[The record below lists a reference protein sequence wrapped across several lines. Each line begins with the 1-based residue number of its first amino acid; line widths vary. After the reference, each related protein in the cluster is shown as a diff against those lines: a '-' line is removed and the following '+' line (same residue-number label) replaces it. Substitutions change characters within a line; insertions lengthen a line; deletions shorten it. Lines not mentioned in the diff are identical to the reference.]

1 MSAPFTIVGTS
12 PSRVESMTK
21 LSGAAKFAADNQLP
35 GMLYAKFLHSPYAHA
50 TITSIDTSAALALSG
65 VKAVLTFKDV
75 SKYGLYGASSDLY
88 LLTDKARYVG
98 DEVAVVAATSENI
111 AEDALDLIKVQYQQL
126 PFYLDPASAMAS
138 GAVPIHPEIA
148 STATQNIMT
157 GAPLSYTSGNITTGF
172 SQASKTYEIDNFV
185 MNPVHHSPLETHA
198 AVASWTRDGLTLYL
212 TTVDPFRRRRFLS
225 SLLGVPIS
233 NIRVIAPYCGSSF
246 GNKGSAIGRHDPV
259 AALLSKATGLPV
271 KLQYTRAEEQISAP
285 GREKATST
293 SMKVGFASDGTITAC
308 EYHVL
313 GDAGA
318 YCMGGSGIFL
328 NTNFMLPYKNRNV
341 LFTSTVVYTNT
352 PPECMFRGSGK
363 EVGNFPFQ
371 IIMDMAAEDL
381 GMDVLDLNTKNYY
394 SVGDKFGTNV
404 FNTCAVPDCVSQG
417 AAKIGWKSK
426 RVPPSQK
433 TGAIRTG
440 IGMSVGVRNGS
451 QSYSDAVVKVEC
463 DGSIGVINGK
473 GEEGQGIYTA
483 VAMVAAEALNANFS
497 DVTVSPTD
505 TASQPYAVRSGGS
518 MGFMSNGKAVL
529 LACQDAKAKILAKAA
544 PMLSTSTNTVTA
556 AQLSMGP
563 RSVYVTASPTNSIAL
578 GTVVGADQDIIGV
591 GTVPS
596 GGFLIATLVN
606 FVEVQVDT
614 GTGKVTVTNFVGAND
629 MGTPINPSILQGN
642 ADGGN
647 IQGIG
652 TTLTEGRIIDPT
664 TGAQLNGDFLN
675 YKIPTIVDFGT
686 MDNTTWTSSN
696 DPNGPYGA
704 VGGMESSLMSP
715 TPAILNA
722 IYNAIGK
729 RITEVPVKPSVIL
742 KALGGS

>member
-1 MSAPFTIVGTS
+1 MSQNYTVVGTS

-21 LSGAAKFAADNQLP
+21 VSGQAKFAADVDLP

-50 TITSIDTSAALALSG
+50 TINSIDTSAASALSG
-65 VKAVLTFKDV
+65 VKAVFTYKDIPHT
-75 SKYGLYGASSDLY
+75 LYGALSDLY
-88 LLTDKARYVG
+88 LITDKARYVG

-111 AEDALDLIKVQYQQL
+111 AEDALDLIKVDYSPL

-138 GAVPIHPEIA
+138 GATAIHPEI
-148 STATQNIMT
+148 SSVKNNTIT
-157 GAPLSYTSGNITTGF
+157 GAPLVYTSGNTTTGF
-172 SQASKTYEIDNFV
+172 SQAYKTYEVDNFV
-185 MNPVHHSPLETHA
+185 MNHVHHSPLESHA
-198 AVASWTRDGLTLYL
+198 VVASWTRDSLTIYL
-212 TTVDPFRRRRFLS
+212 TTVDAFRRRRYLS
-225 SLLGVPIS
+225 GLLGVPIS
-233 NIRVIAPYCGSSF
+233 NLRVIAPYCGSSF

-271 KLQYTRAEEQISAP
+271 KLQYTREEEEVSAP
-285 GREKATST
+285 GREKAIST
-293 SMKVGFASDGTITAC
+293 SMKVGFKQDGTITAC

-341 LFTSTVVYTNT
+341 YYDASVVYTNT

-381 GMDVLDLNTKNYY
+381 GMDVLDLNAKNYY
-394 SVGDKFGTNV
+394 QVGDTFGTNT
-404 FNTCAVPDCVSQG
+404 FNTCAVPDCVTQG

-426 RVPPSQK
+426 RIPPSQK

-440 IGMSVGVRNGS
+440 IGMAVGVRNGS
-451 QSYSDAVVKVEC
+451 QSYSDALVKVEC

-473 GEEGQGIYTA
+473 GEEGQGIMTT
-483 VAMVAAEALNANFS
+483 VAQVAAEALNANFS
-497 DVTVSPTD
+497 DVTVSPVD
-505 TASQPYAVRSGGS
+505 TYSQPYAVRSGGS
-518 MGFMSNGKAVL
+518 MGFMSNGKAVY

-544 PMLSTSTNTVTA
+544 PMLGVTA
-556 AQLSMGP
+556 AELSLGP
-563 RSVYVTASPTNSIAL
+563 RLVYVTANPSKSVAL
-578 GTVVGADQDIIGV
+578 GTVVGLDQDIIGI
-591 GTVPS
+591 GTVPT
-596 GGFLIATLVN
+596 GGFLIATLVV
-606 FVEVQVDT
+606 FAEVQVDT
-614 GTGKVTVTNFVGAND
+614 TTGKVLVTNLVSAND
-629 MGTPINPSILQGN
+629 MGTPINPVILRSQ
-642 ADGGN
+642 AEGGN
-647 IQGIG
+647 VQGIG
-652 TTLTEGRIIDPT
+652 TTMTEGRILDPT
-664 TGAQLNGDFLN
+664 TGAQLNGTFLN
-675 YKIPTIVDFGT
+675 YKIPTILDFGT
-686 MDNTTWTSSN
+686 VDGSLWTSTN
-696 DPNGPYGA
+696 DPLGPYGA

-722 IYNAIGK
+722 IYNATGK